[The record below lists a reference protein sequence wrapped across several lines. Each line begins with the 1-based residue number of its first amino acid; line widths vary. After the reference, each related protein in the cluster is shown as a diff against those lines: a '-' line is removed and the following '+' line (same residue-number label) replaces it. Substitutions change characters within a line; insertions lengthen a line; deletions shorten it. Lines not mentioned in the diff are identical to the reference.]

1 MITNTNNLGSIPS
14 PISAA
19 PRPNS
24 ARSAP
29 PLAASVGDSLSTSH
43 ASRLQAALAQTPA
56 LRAEVIDRVTPLAT
70 DPTYPSPAI
79 LGKIGQLLARSKD
92 PSQQED

>member
-1 MITNTNNLGSIPS
+1 MITNTNNLGSVPS
-14 PISAA
+14 PIRAA
-19 PRPNS
+19 LRPNT

-29 PLAASVGDSLSTSH
+29 PLAASASDSLSTAN

-79 LGKIGQLLARSKD
+79 LGKIGLMLAQSKD
-92 PSQQED
+92 PSKQED